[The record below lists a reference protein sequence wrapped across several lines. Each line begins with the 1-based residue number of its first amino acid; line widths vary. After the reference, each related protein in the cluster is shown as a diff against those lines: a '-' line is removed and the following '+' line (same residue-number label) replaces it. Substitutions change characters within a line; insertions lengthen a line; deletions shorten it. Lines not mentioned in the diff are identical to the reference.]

1 MSSVQ
6 KKAICLYFE
15 VHQPFRL
22 KRYRFFDLGLDHY
35 YYDDFSNES
44 ILRKVA
50 EKCYLPANNIILD
63 LLTRHK
69 GKFKITFSLSG
80 IVIDQFRLYAPEVLE
95 SFRKLAETGMVE
107 FLAETDSHSLAS
119 LKNKNEFIRQVEDHK
134 AKIKEFFG
142 VEPTSFRNTELIY
155 SDQIGSWVA
164 DMGFK
169 SILTEGAKHVLGWK
183 SPNYV
188 YCNSLNP
195 RLKVLLR
202 NFVLSDDIAFRF
214 SNRDWSE
221 WPLTT
226 DKYTSW
232 LNKLAPKSEL
242 VNIFI
247 DYETF
252 GEHNWKET
260 GIFDFLSHLP
270 GAILKKTP
278 FRFITPSEVADTLQP
293 VAAINV
299 PSAISWAD
307 EERDIT
313 AWLGNELQTAA
324 FDKLYELTDKV
335 NNCKYDL
342 LKKDWAYL
350 QSSDH
355 FYYMCT
361 KFFSDGAVHAY
372 FNPYETPYDAFMNYM
387 NVLSDFEIRINR
399 MCPATDDQIA
409 ILKLD
414 STIKAKDEIIEKQ
427 TREIGILKKKLEKA
441 KPKTKAVRKTKVAP
455 GKTIETKSGSKSG
468 KLAKTLTEMGAE
480 ALAKAKTPVKETKSR
495 VVKAVR
501 SKKPVGT
508 KKAKPLK
515 TKVKTAKP
523 EKIVLRAKTAKTVT
537 KRKKASK

>member
-6 KKAICLYFE
+6 KKAICLYFQ

-22 KRYRFFDLGLDHY
+22 KRYRFFDLGQDHY
-35 YYDDFSNES
+35 YYDDFTNES
-44 ILRKVA
+44 ILKKVA
-50 EKCYLPANNIILD
+50 EKSYLPANKIIMD
-63 LLTRHK
+63 LITKYK
-69 GKFKITFSLSG
+69 GKFKVAFSLSG

-95 SFRKLAETGMVE
+95 SFRELAQTGMVE
-107 FLAETDSHSLAS
+107 FLGETEAHSLSS
-119 LKNKNEFIRQVEDHK
+119 LKDKEEFVRQVNGHK
-134 AKIKEFFG
+134 KLLKEYLG

-188 YCNSLNP
+188 YCNAINP

-214 SNRDWSE
+214 SNRNWSE

-226 DKYTSW
+226 GKYTSW
-232 LNKLAPKSEL
+232 LNKMAPKSEL

-252 GEHNWKET
+252 GEHHWKET

-270 GAILKKTP
+270 GSVLKKTP
-278 FRFITPSEVADTLQP
+278 FKFMTPSEVADNLQP
-293 VAAINV
+293 VSAISV
-299 PSAISWAD
+299 PTPISWAD

-313 AWLGNELQTAA
+313 AWLGNELQNAA
-324 FDKLYELTDKV
+324 FEKLYSLTQKV
-335 NNCKYDL
+335 NNCQYDM
-342 LKKDWAYL
+342 LKKDWTYL

-361 KFFSDGAVHAY
+361 KFFSDGTVHAY

-387 NVLSDFEIRINR
+387 NILSDFEIRINR
-399 MCPATDDQIA
+399 LCPATDEQIE

-414 STIKAKDEIIEKQ
+414 SLLQAKEDIIAKQ
-427 TREIGILKKKLEKA
+427 TTELESLKKKLSKV
-441 KPKTKAVRKTKVAP
+441 KPKTKTKTGNTSKVV
-455 GKTIETKSGSKSG
+455 KTVKKKVIAKSG
-468 KLAKTLTEMGAE
+468 KVST
-480 ALAKAKTPVKETKSR
+480 
-495 VVKAVR
+495 
-501 SKKPVGT
+501 
-508 KKAKPLK
+508 
-515 TKVKTAKP
+515 
-523 EKIVLRAKTAKTVT
+523 
-537 KRKKASK
+537 RKKSVI